1 VLGVLLALDLLKVS
15 VCNHVMEVAQGARI
29 AELESENVKLWL
41 ELEQARQVLAEADA
55 ARSSLSV
62 NQEELERGC
71 MGLRAAVDMLKQE
84 KIQVLTN
91 REAAVAAEQNKFQD
105 YRLGHHEKLC
115 ELHANLEGTL
125 NDIGAQCLP
134 YPGKG
139 STITEVVACFKE
151 EIRVLPDAIA
161 KANNNFLVYCLIGV
175 LKMLPGHAKC
185 HRIDELGVVMDSCD
199 ASILDEVLEDIV
211 KLFARI
217 VKRWWSSYGL
227 PYDTKAFRVELE
239 VRLLITICCNICRL
253 LLICLCAMV

>member
-139 STITEVVACFKE
+139 APSLKLLQVSKKRFGCCQTQLRRRIIISWF
-151 EIRVLPDAIA
+151 IA
-161 KANNNFLVYCLIGV
+161 S
-175 LKMLPGHAKC
+175 
-185 HRIDELGVVMDSCD
+185 LG
-199 ASILDEVLEDIV
+199 
-211 KLFARI
+211 F
-217 VKRWWSSYGL
+217 
-227 PYDTKAFRVELE
+227 
-239 VRLLITICCNICRL
+239 
-253 LLICLCAMV
+253 